1 MVDFSELNESPKNNK
16 YQMNLENV
24 KAKYSHLRDSLII
37 DAIKLGIEAGM
48 KQASDGYLGN
58 ANIQYAD
65 ETLIYEHICAQLAKE
80 IEGDSIHNRA
90 NAWIVGNDT
99 GMSSEAI
106 WAHMQGVSKPYYEHP
121 GDPADLGRCLRLLK
135 LIPEWKPRIYEMSK
149 HSKEWAVFT
158 AHWDELEHMM
168 DQEVGIDWSKGKSA
182 PKTFKRMCELRG
194 I

>member
-1 MVDFSELNESPKNNK
+1 MNKQLIDVQNKLNS
-16 YQMNLENV
+16 L
-24 KAKYSHLRDSLII
+24 KAKYSLLRDSLMI
-37 DAIKLGIEAGM
+37 DAIKLGIDAGM
-48 KQASDGYLGN
+48 RQASDEHLGN

-80 IEGDSIHNRA
+80 NDGDSIQNRA
-90 NAWIVGNDT
+90 NKWIASNDT

-106 WAHMQGVSKPYYEHP
+106 WAHMQGVIKPYYEHP

-149 HSKEWAVFT
+149 HSKEWASFT

-168 DQEVGIDWSKGKSA
+168 EQEVGIDWNKGKSA
-182 PKTFKRMCELRG
+182 PKTFKRMCDLRG